1 VFASRWALKF
11 IVVKLAAAFTL
22 GLFVA
27 PFVAEA
33 QPGVRVP
40 SVGFLSFGA
49 AALVRHQDE
58 AFRQGMHELGYVEGQ
73 HVTIERRYAEGK
85 PDVLRRLVAELVE
98 RKVDVI
104 VALSSSAALV
114 AKRAT
119 TAIPVVFALANDPVG
134 VGLVASLAR
143 PGGNVTGL
151 TPVNAELSAKRL
163 ELFKEAV
170 PGVSRIAVLSAS
182 DYPRLARQ
190 GMVREMEAAAR
201 LLRLE
206 IRVFEVGHRNEL
218 DGAFAAMAKERVGAV
233 TALPLPL
240 LTSERRRVTELALR
254 HQLPSI
260 FQWREYAEVG
270 GLMSYGANQSD
281 LVRRAARYVDKI
293 LKGAKPGDLPVEQAT
308 TFEMVINLK
317 TAKLLGVTIPP
328 SLLLRA
334 DLVIE

>member
-1 VFASRWALKF
+1 
-11 IVVKLAAAFTL
+11 
-22 GLFVA
+22 
-27 PFVAEA
+27 
-33 QPGVRVP
+33 
-40 SVGFLSFGA
+40 
-49 AALVRHQDE
+49 
-58 AFRQGMHELGYVEGQ
+58 
-73 HVTIERRYAEGK
+73 
-85 PDVLRRLVAELVE
+85 LVE

-143 PGGNVTGL
+143 PGGNLTGL

-182 DYPRLARQ
+182 DYPRLARE

-240 LTSERRRVTELALR
+240 LTSERRRITELAVR